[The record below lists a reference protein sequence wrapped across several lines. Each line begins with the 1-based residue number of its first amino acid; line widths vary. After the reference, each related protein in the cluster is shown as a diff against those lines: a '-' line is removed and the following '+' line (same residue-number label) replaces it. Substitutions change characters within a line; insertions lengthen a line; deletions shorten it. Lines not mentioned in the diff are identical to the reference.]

1 VEIAEQDGLYYL
13 FSYTETG
20 RFISD
25 TCHLTLAEAKEQ
37 ARLEF
42 DIPTEGWATLE

>member
-1 VEIAEQDGLYYL
+1 VEINEQDGLYYL

-37 ARLEF
+37 ALWEF
-42 DIPTEGWATLE
+42 EIPHDAWVDIA